1 MNQDIDKIYLL
12 NEKIYT
18 HEELKVNSDKIVQE
32 NIEKRLKFSDVFN
45 YVQENNI
52 EGYIVIGNS
61 DIFLDRSIK
70 RLKTSEISINNS
82 CYALL
87 RYEYRSEKI
96 LEDCNIFGSKEF
108 YKKQFKM
115 NNPYSLFI
123 PNEIENVNY
132 EGRCD
137 SMDTWIF
144 HSNTIIKK
152 ENEIKAFNFYFG
164 TPGCDNKIIYLL
176 KILGYEVFNDPKC
189 IKTYHYI

>member
-1 MNQDIDKIYLL
+1 MLIL
-12 NEKIYT
+12 
-18 HEELKVNSDKIVQE
+18 
-32 NIEKRLKFSDVFN
+32 
-45 YVQENNI
+45 
-52 EGYIVIGNS
+52 
-61 DIFLDRSIK
+61 IFLDRSIK

-152 ENEIKAFNFYFG
+152 KR
-164 TPGCDNKIIYLL
+164 NKS
-176 KILGYEVFNDPKC
+176 F
-189 IKTYHYI
+189 